1 MVGNLEVLM
10 GAPRVVRL
18 LSLSALYLLLSPAAT
33 AQSNVRLTAF
43 KSEASLRN
51 YFRDIVR
58 DRLEYI
64 RQEESKRCRGEELTI
79 NRRKSRLPSTVVT
92 GLVREAKG
100 KTPVAGARIWGG
112 LNRITLT
119 GPDGRFRLEIPL
131 RDSREP
137 IIVRIAGVGY
147 HLRYFVVQAGDAVD
161 VVAPMCVVPYQLEEM
176 VTTGQAPSVTN
187 TQHAGVDEGG
197 IVKLHGNHL
206 VILRRGRLFTV
217 AIGDTTLRPVAAV
230 DAYDPSLDP
239 EDTEYD
245 EMLIYRDKVIVL
257 GVSYA
262 RTTAE
267 LGIFRIDAEGGLRY
281 LTTYQFKAH
290 DYYSSRNY
298 ASRLIG
304 SMLVFYTPYYLGV
317 NLTDPLSVMPAI
329 RQWGILKDRA
339 RFEPLVT
346 PQSFYRTD
354 WRPSP
359 REWVVVHTVTQCDL
373 DYEPLRCTA
382 SAVTGG
388 ADRSFYVSPR
398 AVYVWSGQGGET
410 DGMPN
415 AALLRFG
422 IGQQE
427 RPGAMAVQGS
437 PIDQFSFLEGD
448 DGWLNVLVQSQRRG
462 DAMWRAECR
471 VGDLALLRVATRDF
485 GETLRQTRQA
495 EYRGLPR
502 VTGVVNNRFVGDH
515 LLYGAGNGWVNRIDT
530 ATLLVVPVAGG
541 RVTRLPLPHGAD
553 RIEVM
558 GKDAA
563 VIGASDQD
571 LLFTGVALGNKPE
584 LVQRLTLPGA
594 SQGELRSHG
603 FFYRAD
609 GKDGGVIGL
618 PYRGGGEPGWK
629 HLIEGSAGIVFVENR
644 GDRFTQLGVL
654 EAGAVDTT
662 WGKDCKSWLSCVD
675 WYGNARPLF
684 IGQRIFALMGY
695 ELVEG
700 VLKDQRI
707 EVVRRL
713 DFGAQPPAPPR

>member
-18 LSLSALYLLLSPAAT
+18 LSLGALYLLLSPSAT
-33 AQSNVRLTAF
+33 AQTNQRLSAF
-43 KSEASLRN
+43 KSETALEN

-58 DRLEYI
+58 ARLKYLEE
-64 RQEESKRCRGEELTI
+64 QEKRRCGNQELTI
-79 NRRKSRLPSTVVT
+79 ARKKSGLPATIVT
-92 GLVREAKG
+92 GLVRDSRS
-100 KTPVAGARIWGG
+100 KTPVHGARIWGD
-112 LNRITLT
+112 RDRSTYT
-119 GPDGRFRLEIPL
+119 GPDGRFRLVFPI
-131 RDSREP
+131 RDPKQPAQVDIRAIGYGARSFQ
-137 IIVRIAGVGY
+137 VR
-147 HLRYFVVQAGDAVD
+147 AGDSVE
-161 VVAPMCVVPYQLEEM
+161 VLAPMCPIPFHLEETV
-176 VTTGQAPSVTN
+176 VTGGGNQSVTN
-187 TQHAGVDEGG
+187 IQHAGVDEGG
-197 IVKLHGNHL
+197 IVKLHGSHL

-217 AIGDTTLRPVAAV
+217 AVGDSELRPVAAV

-267 LGIFRIDAEGGLRY
+267 LGIFRIDAQGGLRY

-304 SMLVFYTPYYLGV
+304 SRLVFYTPYYLGV

-329 RQWGILKDRA
+329 RRWGVLKDKV

-346 PQSFYRTD
+346 PQSFYRTE

-359 REWVVVHTVTQCDL
+359 REWVVVHTVTECDL

-415 AALLRFG
+415 ATLLRFG
-422 IGQQE
+422 IGRQE

-437 PIDQFSFLEGD
+437 PIDQFSFLESE

-462 DAMWRAECR
+462 DAMWRAECK

-485 GETLRQTRQA
+485 GQTLRQSRQA
-495 EYRGLPR
+495 EYRELPR
-502 VTGVVNNRFVGDH
+502 VTGVLHNRYVGDH
-515 LLYGAGNGWVNRIDT
+515 LLYGAGNGWVNKADT

-563 VIGASDQD
+563 VIGASDRD
-571 LLFTGVALGNKPE
+571 LLFTGVALGSKPE

-609 GKDGGVIGL
+609 GKDGGAIGL
-618 PYRGGGEPGWK
+618 PYRGGAEQGWR
-629 HLIEGSAGIVFVENR
+629 HLIRGSAGIVFVENR
-644 GDRFTQLGVL
+644 DSRFAQLGVL
-654 EAGAVDTT
+654 EAKADTT
-662 WGKDCKSWLSCVD
+662 RADHCKSWLSCVD

-684 IGQRIFALMGY
+684 VGQRVFALMGY

-700 VLKDQRI
+700 TLKAGRI
-707 EVVRRL
+707 EEVRRV
-713 DFGAQPPAPPR
+713 DFGGLPAAPR

>member
-1 MVGNLEVLM
+1 MVGNLEVVM

-18 LSLSALYLLLSPAAT
+18 LSVGALYLLLSPPAT
-33 AQSNVRLTAF
+33 AQSNVRLTSF
-43 KSEASLRN
+43 ESESALNN

-58 DRLEYI
+58 DRLKYI
-64 RQEESKRCRGEELTI
+64 QDQEKKRCGNHELTI
-79 NRRKSRLPSTVVT
+79 TRKKSGLPATIVT
-92 GLVREAKG
+92 GLVQDSRG
-100 KTPVAGARIWGG
+100 KTPLHGALILARN
-112 LNRITLT
+112 LATRT
-119 GPDGRFRLEIPL
+119 GPDGHFRLDVPTPDPKQPTQISI
-131 RDSREP
+131 RAIGYSARSFQ
-137 IIVRIAGVGY
+137 VR
-147 HLRYFVVQAGDAVD
+147 AGDSLEVL
-161 VVAPMCVVPYQLEEM
+161 APMCVIPFHLEEKV
-176 VTTGQAPSVTN
+176 VTASGDPSITN
-187 TQHAGVDEGG
+187 VQHAGVDEGG

-230 DAYDPSLDP
+230 DAYDPSLSP
-239 EDTEYD
+239 EGTEYD
-245 EMLIYRDKVIVL
+245 EMLIYRDKVLVL

-267 LGIFRIDAEGGLRY
+267 LGIFRIDAQGGLRY
-281 LTTYQFKAH
+281 LTTHQFKAH

-304 SMLVFYTPYYLGV
+304 SRLVFYTPYYLGI
-317 NLTDPLSVMPAI
+317 NLADPLTVLPAI
-329 RQWGILKDRA
+329 RRWGVLKDKA
-339 RFEPLVT
+339 PFERLVT
-346 PQSFYRTD
+346 PQTFYRTD

-359 REWVVVHTVTQCDL
+359 REWVVVHTVTECDL
-373 DYEPLRCTA
+373 DSEPLRCTA

-410 DGMPN
+410 DGVPN
-415 AALLRFG
+415 ATLLRFG
-422 IGQQE
+422 IGRQE

-437 PIDQFSFLEGD
+437 PIDQFSFLESE

-485 GETLRQTRQA
+485 GETLRQSRQA

-502 VTGVVNNRFVGDH
+502 VTGVVNNRFVGGH
-515 LLYGAGNGWVNRIDT
+515 LLYGAGNGWVNKADT

-563 VIGASDQD
+563 VIGASDRD
-571 LLFTGVALGNKPE
+571 LLFTGVALGSKPE
-584 LVQRLTLPGA
+584 LVQRLMLPGA

-618 PYRGGGEPGWK
+618 PYRGGGEAGWK
-629 HLIEGSAGIVFVENR
+629 HLIRGSAGVVFVENR
-644 GDRFTQLGVL
+644 GNRFTKLGVL
-654 EAGAVDTT
+654 EAAPADTS

-684 IGQRIFALMGY
+684 VGRRVFALMGY

-700 VLKDQRI
+700 VLKDRRI
-707 EVVRRL
+707 QEVRRVG
-713 DFGAQPPAPPR
+713 FGGSQSLLR